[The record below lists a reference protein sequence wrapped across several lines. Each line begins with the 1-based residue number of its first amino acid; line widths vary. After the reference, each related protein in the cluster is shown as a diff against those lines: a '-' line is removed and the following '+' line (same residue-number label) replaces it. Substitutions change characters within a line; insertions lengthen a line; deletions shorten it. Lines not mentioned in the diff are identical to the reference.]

1 MESFSVDV
9 EDDTL
14 QMGNGDGSV
23 LEGVDHRLLQANF
36 TETAGLTDTEILR
49 TTCKLYGSIFAV
61 LFVLFLLVRNMK
73 PEIFNLKKTCREL
86 STPVAEVRFPLFFC
100 LRQSRFF
107 LLSHSF
113 HSHITR
119 ITFTHTKQEFH
130 GPISWIWKVFGVSYN
145 TIAEECGMD
154 AATTIRLF
162 ELGVKL
168 SLVGVFNSIFLF
180 PVYKFSGDQVTMAT
194 YDPVKQL
201 SLSNMKQGNI
211 GTIATTVAA
220 YIIFGVAM
228 HLIDKDF
235 EWFTSMRHRFL
246 AKKRAQNYSL
256 FISSIPESLCNDEAL
271 QQYFRSFTGED
282 VVIDG
287 DVAIDIPKLEK
298 KVARRDVVVA
308 KLEHAINVLTIKGTT
323 PMHKTKM
330 CGGEKVESVPAY
342 TEELEQLNKDI
353 SKEVGRIVAF
363 KEECGREA
371 TADPEAVVVAAL
383 ATTEDLTGNA
393 GEEETKMDEPAL
405 AAKDAKVHSTCSAK
419 EKGDEEE
426 ETKSKRSVT
435 KMVSTKLSRFLEGD
449 DDGKARTAA
458 FVTFKDLASTNLAR
472 QAVHSSEPWEFVPA
486 EPPNPQFVNWKNVGK
501 GNHKRKIGQLVSLF
515 LTVLL
520 CVFWTIPVSLVAS
533 LSNVEALTEIF
544 PFLLEPVMK
553 YDWFANLL
561 AQLAPLI
568 LTVFI
573 SLLPHFLLAFVKLEC
588 LVEIESMQHP
598 SLFSKLA
605 FFTLI
610 QTFFI
615 STISGSLWSSLE
627 GEHHSVACYDQE
639 GIRNHISII

>member
-1 MESFSVDV
+1 MHALCFLARSFALRSHFLCLSAV
-9 EDDTL
+9 TL
-14 QMGNGDGSV
+14 C
-23 LEGVDHRLLQANF
+23 L
-36 TETAGLTDTEILR
+36 
-49 TTCKLYGSIFAV
+49 
-61 LFVLFLLVRNMK
+61 
-73 PEIFNLKKTCREL
+73 
-86 STPVAEVRFPLFFC
+86 LFFSH
-100 LRQSRFF
+100 LQKEFF
-107 LLSHSF
+107 
-113 HSHITR
+113 
-119 ITFTHTKQEFH
+119 
-130 GPISWIWKVFGVSYN
+130 GPISWIWKVFGVSYH

-162 ELGVKL
+162 EYGVKL

-180 PVYKFSGDQVTMAT
+180 PVYKFAGDQVAMAT
-194 YDPVKQL
+194 YDPVKEL
-201 SLSNMKQGNI
+201 SLSNMKQGNL

-235 EWFTSMRHRFL
+235 EWFTAMRHRFL

-256 FISSIPESLCNDEAL
+256 FISSIPESLRNDEAL
-271 QQYFRSFTGED
+271 QQYFRGFTGGN

-287 DVAIDIPKLEK
+287 DVALDIPKLEK
-298 KVARRDVVVA
+298 KVARREALCA
-308 KLEHAINVLTIKGTT
+308 KLEHAINVLTIKKET
-323 PMHKTKM
+323 PMHNTKM
-330 CGGEKVESVPAY
+330 CGGDKVESVPAY
-342 TEELEQLNKDI
+342 IEELDQLNKDI
-353 SKEVGRIVAF
+353 SEEIDRIATL
-363 KEECGREA
+363 KEERGLEA
-371 TADPEAVVVAAL
+371 SADPEAVVAAL
-383 ATTEDLTGNA
+383 ATTEDLTGPA
-393 GEEETKMDEPAL
+393 GGEDTKIEESTQEG
-405 AAKDAKVHSTCSAK
+405 KDSESPRD
-419 EKGDEEE
+419 DEEE
-426 ETKSKRSVT
+426 KSKRKSSV
-435 KMVSTKLSRFLEGD
+435 SERLSSKLSSILAGD

-501 GNHKRKIGQLVSLF
+501 GNHTRKMGQLISLF
-515 LTVLL
+515 LTTLL
-520 CVFWTIPVSLVAS
+520 CVFWTIPVSFIAS

-573 SLLPHFLLAFVKLEC
+573 SLLPHILLVFVKLEC

-615 STISGSLWSSLE
+615 STISGSLWSSIE
-627 GEHHSVACYDQE
+627 GEYFSSAP
-639 GIRNHISII
+639 RNQCRVISHCLMHFYSLHALTYSF